1 VSALC
6 QKRTFV
12 DFISG
17 KFFSQQN
24 RKNIFTNSVKVGLRS
39 TSNTGDGVSPILGVP
54 PIVSNFKAIG
64 IVSFRF
70 HLKEAVELPIV
81 RL

>member
-1 VSALC
+1 ME
-6 QKRTFV
+6 
-12 DFISG
+12 I
-17 KFFSQQN
+17 FSRQN
-24 RKNIFTNSVKVGLRS
+24 RKGFFTNSVKVGLRS

-64 IVSFRF
+64 TVSFRF
-70 HLKEAVELPIV
+70 HLKEAVELRIA